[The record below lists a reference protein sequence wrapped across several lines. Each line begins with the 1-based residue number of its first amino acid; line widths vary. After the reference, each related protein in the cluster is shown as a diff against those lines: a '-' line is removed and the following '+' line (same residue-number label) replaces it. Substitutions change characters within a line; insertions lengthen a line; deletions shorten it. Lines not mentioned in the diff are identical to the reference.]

1 MRSVQISLPVQN
13 KMRNF
18 VNNADITMARVSEEM
33 RWRMVTLSEDVGWS
47 YNKIA
52 EHFGRSKST
61 VRDQIKRF
69 KETGSVKDR
78 PRIGRPTVLD
88 EEDEE
93 TLMESV
99 VADPFTTL
107 PQFQSILREQH
118 VNMSQS
124 TIFSTYTSL
133 GV

>member
-33 RWRMVTLSEDVGWS
+33 RWRMVTLSEDAGWS
-47 YNKIA
+47 YKKIA

-93 TLMESV
+93 TQVWSGIKKGPPRRLKFPSELDIIGAV
-99 VADPFTTL
+99 
-107 PQFQSILREQH
+107 
-118 VNMSQS
+118 MSH
-124 TIFSTYTSL
+124 L
-133 GV
+133 NDLD